1 VSNQPLNPKFI
12 DDEPGAFIAEV
23 TMSSSK
29 DEAVLMDYSFGDEGV
44 LVTVIKG
51 DENISLDMAA
61 SDISALKET
70 LDRCEKRLAAEQ
82 EAVRADA
89 DRQADCT

>member
-1 VSNQPLNPKFI
+1 
-12 DDEPGAFIAEV
+12 
-23 TMSSSK
+23 MSSSK
-29 DEAVLMDYSFGDEGV
+29 EETVLMDYSFGDEGV

-82 EAVRADA
+82 EAFRADA
-89 DRQADCT
+89 DGEADCA

>member
-1 VSNQPLNPKFI
+1 MSNQPLNPKFI
-12 DDEPGAFIAEV
+12 DDEPGSFIAEV

-29 DEAVLMDYSFGDEGV
+29 EEAVLMDYSFGDEGV

-51 DENISLDMAA
+51 DENISIDMTAR
-61 SDISALKET
+61 DISVLKET

-89 DRQADCT
+89 DWQADSP

>member
-1 VSNQPLNPKFI
+1 MTKQPLNPKFI
-12 DDEPGAFIAEV
+12 DDEPGTFYAEV
-23 TMSSSK
+23 TMSSSE
-29 DEAVLMDYSFGDEGV
+29 DDMVLMDYSFGEEGV

-61 SDISALKET
+61 SDISALRET

-89 DRQADCT
+89 DWQADCA

>member
-1 VSNQPLNPKFI
+1 
-12 DDEPGAFIAEV
+12 
-23 TMSSSK
+23 MSSSK
-29 DEAVLMDYSFGDEGV
+29 EETVLMDYSFGDEGV

-82 EAVRADA
+82 EAVRANA
-89 DRQADCT
+89 HWQADCA

>member
-1 VSNQPLNPKFI
+1 
-12 DDEPGAFIAEV
+12 
-23 TMSSSK
+23 MSSSK
-29 DEAVLMDYSFGDEGV
+29 EETVLMDYSFGDEGV

-82 EAVRADA
+82 EAFRADA
-89 DRQADCT
+89 DGEADCP

>member
-1 VSNQPLNPKFI
+1 VSNQPRNPKFI
-12 DDEPGAFIAEV
+12 ADEPGEFFAEV

-29 DEAVLMDYSFGDEGV
+29 EETVLMDYSFGDQGV

-82 EAVRADA
+82 EAVRANA
-89 DRQADCT
+89 DWQADCA